1 MRTHL
6 VVSGFMFVAS
16 LTGHAWAQQ
25 PAAPASPPPA
35 PAQAP
40 VASPAQPAPAAAPVA
55 EGYVWAE
62 ACKACHGAI
71 WDAWHETKH
80 ARTIARLSADE
91 KQTAC
96 VGCHVTG
103 PKQVVMDGSAHVNAN
118 VQCEGCHGA
127 GKAHIDAATAGTAK
141 PGHVVASPDQRLCES
156 CHNDK
161 SPHYRGF
168 FFSAL
173 KGLVHK
179 VPK

>member
-6 VVSGFMFVAS
+6 LVSGFVLWLGAIGHVSAQGPAPQPVAPV
-16 LTGHAWAQQ
+16 A
-25 PAAPASPPPA
+25 PA
-35 PAQAP
+35 PA
-40 VASPAQPAPAAAPVA
+40 PAAQPAAAPVPGA
-55 EGYVWAE
+55 EGFAWAA
-62 ACKACHGAI
+62 ACKPCHGAI
-71 WDAWHETKH
+71 YEAWHETKH
-80 ARTIARLSADE
+80 ARTIARLSAEE

-103 PKQVVMDGSAHVNAN
+103 PKAAVMAGDAHVNAN
-118 VQCEGCHGA
+118 VQCESCHGA
-127 GKAHIDAATAGTAK
+127 GKAHIEAATTGTAK
-141 PGHVVASPDQRLCES
+141 PGGVVRSPGQALCES